1 MENQFSVKIK
11 VFQSDG
17 GTEFTNH
24 NFQDHLL
31 NCGIHHQMSCP
42 YKSTQNGR
50 AECKHR
56 HITETS
62 LAMPFHSYV
71 LL

>member
-42 YKSTQNGR
+42 YKS
-50 AECKHR
+50 A
-56 HITETS
+56 
-62 LAMPFHSYV
+62 
-71 LL
+71 